1 MAEVSERLG
10 RIDRRNFL
18 RLAGLAAGTVAMPG
32 VARALTRLEPIG
44 DPLKEYPYR
53 GWEDLY
59 RREWTLDAAGFTT
72 HSNGCVAGC
81 AWRVY
86 TKNGVPMRDEQ
97 VAEYPQLPGIP
108 DMNPRG
114 CQKGAV
120 YCSWI
125 KQPDFLK
132 YPLKR
137 TGRRGERKWKRISW
151 DEALTEIADK
161 IIDATLTRG
170 PGNIYVPKRP
180 FAVIS
185 NNAYTR
191 LANLLGGIKPDVSSF
206 VGDLYPGIETVRVPA
221 RTVST
226 FDDWFTSDLILMW
239 HKNPFAVRIPDAHF
253 LTEARYNGARLVN
266 ISVDYNPSSIHA
278 DLFIPVRM
286 GTDSHLAAAIVN
298 VLLAEKHY
306 KADYLKEQ
314 TDLPFLVRTDTK
326 KFVREKD
333 LKPGGSDEVFY
344 VWDLRTGQAMP
355 APGSMGSK
363 EKTLRLGA
371 VDPALEGTF
380 SVNGIPVTTVFERLK
395 AEIAPYTPEAT
406 QATTGVHP
414 AVVRKL
420 ASWIAEAK
428 ALRILDGYNNQKHFD
443 GFQCGR
449 LKILIVVLTGHH
461 GTTGSIDT
469 TYEGWRLEGASALA
483 QVPGK
488 PGRSVSGLLAEW
500 VWGEH
505 YRRAKQYYDDRQ
517 LREELGFGVDEME
530 AWRKEAEA
538 NGWMPKW
545 QSIKAPVVT
554 INAGVNVF
562 RHSTGYQ
569 HLAENFLKR
578 CELLVV
584 VDYRLNSGGM
594 YADIVLPA
602 ATEAEKLDIRET
614 SVTRFIHAFGQPVK
628 PMYERKTD
636 WQICVELCGKIQER
650 ARARGVGQVPDP
662 EIKSTVDL
670 QTIYDDFTM
679 NGKIARDEDAL
690 RMVMEQSKALGP
702 GTYDELFKKGFVPVG
717 PEAGKTAPVPK
728 DRPYRPFTVNV
739 TDKKPYGTLTGR
751 LQFYVD
757 HDWFLRFGA
766 AVPKPQ
772 YRGGPLAPKRYPFVV
787 DSPHTRWGVHS
798 WCRNETWMLRHQRGT
813 PDVCLSPIAM
823 RKKGIQDGD
832 MVRVFNSHGEFY
844 AMAKPWPA
852 LPETVIFTEHGWEQ
866 YMYPKMTHYNFV
878 NTDLI
883 NPLELVGGYG
893 HIRFRSGAFNP
904 NRIYYETSV
913 DVEKA

>member
-1 MAEVSERLG
+1 
-10 RIDRRNFL
+10 
-18 RLAGLAAGTVAMPG
+18 
-32 VARALTRLEPIG
+32 
-44 DPLKEYPYR
+44 
-53 GWEDLY
+53 
-59 RREWTLDAAGFTT
+59 
-72 HSNGCVAGC
+72 VAGC

-86 TKNGVPMRDEQ
+86 LKNGIAMREEQ
-97 VAEYPQLPGIP
+97 VAEYPQLPGLP

-120 YCSWI
+120 FCSWI

-137 TGRRGERKWKRISW
+137 IGRRGERKWKRVSW

-161 IIDATLTRG
+161 VIDVTLEKG

-191 LANLLGGIKPDVSSF
+191 LANLLGAIKPDVSSF

-266 ISVDYNPSSIHA
+266 ISVDYNPSSVHA
-278 DLFIPVRM
+278 DLFVPVRM

-298 VLLAEKHY
+298 ELIARKSY
-306 KADYLKEQ
+306 KAGYLKEQ
-314 TDLPFLVRTDTK
+314 TDLPFLVRTDNG
-326 KFVREKD
+326 KFLRASDMDPAEKD
-333 LKPGGSDEVFY
+333 DVFF
-344 VWDLRTGQAMP
+344 VWDLKAGRAVP

-363 EKTLRLGA
+363 DKTLRLGD

-380 SVNGIPVTTVFERLK
+380 VVNRIPVTTVFERLK
-395 AEIAPYTPEAT
+395 TEIAPYTPEAA
-406 QATTGVHP
+406 QKTTGVHP
-414 AVVRKL
+414 SVVRKL
-420 ASWIAEAK
+420 VSWIADAK

-449 LKILIVVLTGHH
+449 LKILILTLTGHH

-469 TYEGWRLEGASALA
+469 TYEGWRLEGASELA
-483 QVPGK
+483 RTAGK
-488 PGRSVSGLLAEW
+488 PGRSVSGVLAEW

-505 YRRAKQYYDDRQ
+505 YRRAKTYFDDQQ

-530 AWRKEAEA
+530 AWRKESEA
-538 NGWMPKW
+538 RGWMPKW
-545 QSIKAPVVT
+545 QSVKNPLVT

-584 VDYRLNSGGM
+584 VDYRLNSGAM
-594 YADIVLPA
+594 YADFVLPA
-602 ATEAEKLDIRET
+602 ATEAEKLDVRET
-614 SVTRFIHAFGQPVK
+614 SVTRFLHAFGQPVK

-636 WQICVELCGKIQER
+636 WQICVELTRKIQER
-650 ARARGVGQVPDP
+650 ARVRGISKVPDP
-662 EIKSTVDL
+662 EIKSSVDFD
-670 QTIYDDFTM
+670 TIYDEFTM

-690 RMVMEQSKALGP
+690 RMVMERSKALGP
-702 GTYDELFKKGFVPVG
+702 GKYEELLARGFVAVG
-717 PEAGKTAPVPK
+717 PEAGKTAPVPR
-728 DRPYRPFTVNV
+728 DRPYRPFTSNV
-739 TDKKPYGTLTGR
+739 TEKKPYATLTGR

-757 HDWFLRFGA
+757 HDWFLRLGA

-772 YRGGPLAPKRYPFVV
+772 YRGGPLGPKKYPFVV
-787 DSPHTRWGVHS
+787 DSPHTRWGIHS
-798 WCRNETWMLRHQRGT
+798 WCRNSVWMLRHQRGT
-813 PDVCLSPIAM
+813 VDVCLSPIAM
-823 RKKGIQDGD
+823 RRKGISDGD
-832 MVRVFNSHGEFY
+832 TVKVFNAHGEFY
-844 AMAKPWPA
+844 AMAKAAPA
-852 LPETVIFTEHGWEQ
+852 LPDNVVFTEHGWEQ
-866 YMYPKMTHYNFV
+866 YLYPKMTHYNFV
-878 NTDLI
+878 NADLI

-893 HIRFRSGAFNP
+893 HIGFRSGAYNP